1 MEITKDE
8 ELQAKEFLKRAEIIT
23 MRKDLQKMREVDALK
38 ERDKIIKGKTTEEL
52 ERELA
57 NKKREQERMTLE
69 EQQREKVLSKN
80 INEERSAEK
89 QIKNY
94 ADESEKQQIFIF
106 ESQRLGLEKQIDALE
121 QEKESSLALEKNR
134 ILINKRAEE
143 AKLKDIIA
151 GEQKIEEE
159 QKFIAEKEKTSNV
172 PSEKKSLE
180 ERRGEL
186 ETKRQEVE
194 KKRWIV
200 EKEIEKIKGEVE
212 KIDTDYLQITK
223 EKNSLREQIKAI
235 DMSLREVYSKIIKRV
250 EDKKRGLLEEQQV
263 QAEKREQIFSE
274 KKEKIQREQW
284 SKPVETTPMGEVK
297 EKEFLKGASNMLK
310 ERLAQS
316 AEREEEQ
323 RRHFIEDIRAQDTI
337 EEQNKNKTNE

>member
-1 MEITKDE
+1 M
-8 ELQAKEFLKRAEIIT
+8 
-23 MRKDLQKMREVDALK
+23 
-38 ERDKIIKGKTTEEL
+38 
-52 ERELA
+52 
-57 NKKREQERMTLE
+57 
-69 EQQREKVLSKN
+69 
-80 INEERSAEK
+80 
-89 QIKNY
+89 
-94 ADESEKQQIFIF
+94 
-106 ESQRLGLEKQIDALE
+106 
-121 QEKESSLALEKNR
+121 ALEKNR

-235 DMSLREVYSKIIKRV
+235 DMSLREVYSKM
-250 EDKKRGLLEEQQV
+250 
-263 QAEKREQIFSE
+263 QAS
-274 KKEKIQREQW
+274 
-284 SKPVETTPMGEVK
+284 
-297 EKEFLKGASNMLK
+297 
-310 ERLAQS
+310 
-316 AEREEEQ
+316 
-323 RRHFIEDIRAQDTI
+323 
-337 EEQNKNKTNE
+337 